1 MKMGTTKKA
10 EIAIPISDKI
20 DFKTKAIIRN
30 KERLSNSTSGC
41 LSEEDKALN
50 WKIHAHLRSPK
61 PYLQ

>member
-50 WKIHAHLRSPK
+50 
-61 PYLQ
+61 